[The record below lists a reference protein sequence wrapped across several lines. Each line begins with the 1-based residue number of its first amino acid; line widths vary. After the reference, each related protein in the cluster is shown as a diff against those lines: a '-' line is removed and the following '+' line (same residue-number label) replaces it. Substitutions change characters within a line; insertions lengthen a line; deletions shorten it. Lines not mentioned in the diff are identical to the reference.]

1 MSAQPGAARRGI
13 GPHLKVGVGVAAL
26 VFIVDLASKLWVLD
40 GLALEATG
48 PIRITPFLDFILV
61 WNRGVSYGLFQ
72 QDSDLG
78 RWLLVGVTVVATI
91 ALAAW
96 MVRTTSRLSAVALGL
111 VVGGAVGNGVD
122 RVVYGAVVDFVHFH
136 VADFSWYV
144 FNVADAAIVAGAA
157 LIVLEALRGGRT
169 GERADGRG

>member
-1 MSAQPGAARRGI
+1 LSGAVRRGF
-13 GPHLKVGVGVAAL
+13 GPHLGLGIAIAAV
-26 VFIVDLASKLWVLD
+26 VFTVDLATKLWVLD

-48 PIRITPFLDFILV
+48 PIAVTPWLEFVLV

-72 QDSDLG
+72 QDSETG
-78 RWLLVGVTVVATI
+78 RWILVAVTVVATI

-96 MVRTTSRLSAVALGL
+96 MARTTSRLSAVALGL

-157 LIVLEALRGGRT
+157 LIVLEALRGDRSAK
-169 GERADGRG
+169 RA

>member
-1 MSAQPGAARRGI
+1 MSAVDGAARRGI
-13 GPHLKVGVGVAAL
+13 GPHLWLGVGIAAL

-48 PIRITPFLDFILV
+48 PIRILPWLDFVLV

-78 RWLLVGVTVVATI
+78 RWLLVGVTIVATV
-91 ALAAW
+91 ALATW
-96 MVRTTSRLSAVALGL
+96 MARTTSRLSAVALGF

-144 FNVADAAIVAGAA
+144 FNVADAAIVVGAA
-157 LIVLEALRGGRT
+157 LIVLDALGGGRVAA
-169 GERADGRG
+169 RD

>member
-1 MSAQPGAARRGI
+1 VDGAARRGI
-13 GPHLKVGVGVAAL
+13 GPHLWLGVGIAAL

-48 PIRITPFLDFILV
+48 PIRILPWLDFVLV

-78 RWLLVGVTVVATI
+78 RWLLVGVTIVATV
-91 ALAAW
+91 ALATW
-96 MVRTTSRLSAVALGL
+96 MARTTSRLSAVALGF

-144 FNVADAAIVAGAA
+144 FNVADAAIVVGAA
-157 LIVLEALRGGRT
+157 LIVLDALGGGRVAA
-169 GERADGRG
+169 RD

>member
-1 MSAQPGAARRGI
+1 LSAPAGAAPRRI
-13 GPHLKVGVGVAAL
+13 GPYLRIGVIVAAV
-26 VFIVDLASKLWVLD
+26 VFVVDLASKLWVLD

-48 PIRITPFLDFILV
+48 PIRLTPWLDFVLV
-61 WNRGVSYGLFQ
+61 WNRGISYGLFQ

-78 RWLLVGVTVVATI
+78 RWVLVGVTIVATI
-91 ALAAW
+91 ALTVW
-96 MVRTTSRLSAVALGL
+96 MARTTSRLSAVALGL

-157 LIVLEALRGGRT
+157 LIVLEAVRGGPKAE
-169 GERADGRG
+169 GG

>member
-1 MSAQPGAARRGI
+1 MSAPASGTRRGI
-13 GPHLKVGVGVAAL
+13 GPHLRLGVGIAA
-26 VFIVDLASKLWVLD
+26 VIFVVDLASKLWVLD

-48 PIRITPFLDFILV
+48 PIRITPFLDFVLV

-91 ALAAW
+91 ALATW
-96 MVRTTSRLSAVALGL
+96 MARTTSRLSAVALGL

-144 FNVADAAIVAGAA
+144 FNVADAAIVAGAV
-157 LIVLEALRGGRT
+157 LIVIEALRGGRT

>member
-1 MSAQPGAARRGI
+1 LSAVDGAARRGI
-13 GPHLKVGVGVAAL
+13 GPHLWLGVGIAAL

-48 PIRITPFLDFILV
+48 PIRILPWLDFVLV

-78 RWLLVGVTVVATI
+78 RWLLVGVTIVATV
-91 ALAAW
+91 ALATW
-96 MVRTTSRLSAVALGL
+96 MARTTSRLSAVALGF

-144 FNVADAAIVAGAA
+144 FNVADAAIVVGAA
-157 LIVLEALRGGRT
+157 LIVLDALGGGRVAA
-169 GERADGRG
+169 RD

>member
-1 MSAQPGAARRGI
+1 MSAADEAVRRGI
-13 GPHLKVGVGVAAL
+13 GPHLKVGVGVAVL

-48 PIRITPFLDFILV
+48 PIRILPWLDFVLV

-72 QDSDLG
+72 QDSEVG
-78 RWLLVGVTVVATI
+78 RWVLVGVTVVATI
-91 ALAAW
+91 ALATW
-96 MVRTTSRLSAVALGL
+96 MARTMSRLSAVALGL

-122 RVVYGAVVDFVHFH
+122 RVAYGAVVDFVHFH

-169 GERADGRG
+169 GERANGRG

>member
-1 MSAQPGAARRGI
+1 LSGPAGSAPRRL
-13 GPHLKVGVGVAAL
+13 GPHLGVGLAVAAA
-26 VFIVDLASKLWVLD
+26 VFVADLASKLWVLD

-48 PIRITPFLDFILV
+48 PIRITPWLDFVLV

-72 QDSDLG
+72 QDGETG
-78 RWLLVGVTVVATI
+78 RWILVGVTVVATV

-96 MVRTTSRLSAVALGL
+96 MARTTSRLSAVALGL

-157 LIVLEALRGGRT
+157 LIVLEALRGDRSAK
-169 GERADGRG
+169 RA